1 MKVLF
6 SDFFRVDSDA
16 VEQYGAFDISLLA
29 DLPLFVDPFLL
40 FNSKKPEY
48 RQLHDKIIRYLRF
61 LREKSESQQ
70 LSKGL
75 IKAWFRFPEIQQN
88 WLGFSQ
94 TGNQGRGLG
103 PMFAESLHIYL
114 GKLFSSFGDEQI
126 TKGSHLEK
134 LCLIRDGVGRDNI
147 SDFTNNL
154 ILDFLLDYT
163 QTFARKHI
171 DKELR
176 QRFLVPKVRFNYE
189 TESWESVEFDLP
201 VLDGTFVLLTPKD
214 ILTRDETWINKTDF
228 IDQFQSIPDAID
240 NDALR
245 AQVNNYF
252 KNQLPRDPTRKD
264 EHRAAVET
272 MMQYPEIVDYFIK
285 YKEDRGD
292 QAVSISAQKV
302 SFSEYLY
309 LHQFK
314 SLPDLL
320 RKETQFYTLAG
331 NTHEEAMKRVQF
343 LKDVIENK
351 GGHRIFYYKGVPVER
366 ETDVHILYR
375 MTWFAT
381 DADVSREVNDG
392 RGPVDFKVSKGLDKT
407 LVEFKL
413 AKNSQ
418 LKKNLK
424 KQAEVY
430 AKASDARS
438 TIKVIVYFSAAERA
452 KVEKILKDIDLIGN
466 PNIVLVD
473 ARSDNKP
480 AGSKA

>member
-61 LREKSESQQ
+61 LREKTESQQ

-228 IDQFQSIPDAID
+228 IDQFQSIPDALD

-252 KNQLPRDPTRKD
+252 KNQLRR
-264 EHRAAVET
+264 
-272 MMQYPEIVDYFIK
+272 
-285 YKEDRGD
+285 
-292 QAVSISAQKV
+292 
-302 SFSEYLY
+302 
-309 LHQFK
+309 
-314 SLPDLL
+314 
-320 RKETQFYTLAG
+320 
-331 NTHEEAMKRVQF
+331 
-343 LKDVIENK
+343 
-351 GGHRIFYYKGVPVER
+351 
-366 ETDVHILYR
+366 
-375 MTWFAT
+375 
-381 DADVSREVNDG
+381 
-392 RGPVDFKVSKGLDKT
+392 
-407 LVEFKL
+407 
-413 AKNSQ
+413 
-418 LKKNLK
+418 
-424 KQAEVY
+424 
-430 AKASDARS
+430 
-438 TIKVIVYFSAAERA
+438 
-452 KVEKILKDIDLIGN
+452 
-466 PNIVLVD
+466 
-473 ARSDNKP
+473 
-480 AGSKA
+480 

>member
-1 MKVLF
+1 
-6 SDFFRVDSDA
+6 
-16 VEQYGAFDISLLA
+16 
-29 DLPLFVDPFLL
+29 
-40 FNSKKPEY
+40 
-48 RQLHDKIIRYLRF
+48 
-61 LREKSESQQ
+61 
-70 LSKGL
+70 
-75 IKAWFRFPEIQQN
+75 
-88 WLGFSQ
+88 
-94 TGNQGRGLG
+94 
-103 PMFAESLHIYL
+103 
-114 GKLFSSFGDEQI
+114 
-126 TKGSHLEK
+126 
-134 LCLIRDGVGRDNI
+134 
-147 SDFTNNL
+147 
-154 ILDFLLDYT
+154 
-163 QTFARKHI
+163 
-171 DKELR
+171 
-176 QRFLVPKVRFNYE
+176 
-189 TESWESVEFDLP
+189 
-201 VLDGTFVLLTPKD
+201 
-214 ILTRDETWINKTDF
+214 
-228 IDQFQSIPDAID
+228 
-240 NDALR
+240 
-245 AQVNNYF
+245 
-252 KNQLPRDPTRKD
+252 
-264 EHRAAVET
+264 
-272 MMQYPEIVDYFIK
+272 
-285 YKEDRGD
+285 
-292 QAVSISAQKV
+292 
-302 SFSEYLY
+302 
-309 LHQFK
+309 
-314 SLPDLL
+314 
-320 RKETQFYTLAG
+320 
-331 NTHEEAMKRVQF
+331 MKRVQF